1 LSAFKGLEDDLNSKL
16 VLAISA
22 LCVVAASIA
31 HAADVPLTEAQVRVE
46 ILGKNV
52 IHLDRYHRTYADNG
66 TAAGGDG
73 RFGWMGTYRLEKDGR
88 VCLKAQGDTPCFQYY
103 RRNGQLRVRR
113 TDPGSPGDI
122 GLVTVEAMP
131 KR

>member
-1 LSAFKGLEDDLNSKL
+1 MNWKHSLA
-16 VLAISA
+16 VLA
-22 LCVVAASIA
+22 LCVAAAPVAE
-31 HAADVPLTEAQVRVE
+31 AADVPLTEAQVRVE
-46 ILGKNV
+46 IIGKNV
-52 IHLDRYHRTYADNG
+52 THLDRYHRTYNPDG

>member
-1 LSAFKGLEDDLNSKL
+1 MNWKL
-16 VLAISA
+16 VLAVPA
-22 LCVVAASIA
+22 FSIA
-31 HAADVPLTEAQVRVE
+31 AGSITHAADVALTVVQVRAE
-46 ILGKNV
+46 IIGKNV
-52 IHLDRYHRTYADNG
+52 THLDRYHRTYNPDG

-113 TDPGSPGDI
+113 TDSGSPGDI
-122 GLVTVEAMP
+122 GPVTVEAMP

>member
-1 LSAFKGLEDDLNSKL
+1 LNWKL
-16 VLAISA
+16 VLVVPVF
-22 LCVVAASIA
+22 CVAATSTA

-46 ILGKNV
+46 IIGKNV
-52 IHLDRYHRTYADNG
+52 THLDRYHRTYNPDG

-73 RFGWMGTYRLEKDGR
+73 RLGWMGTYRLEKDGR
-88 VCLKAQGDTPCFQYY
+88 VCLKAQGDTMCFQYY

-113 TDPGSPGDI
+113 TDSGSPGDI

>member
-1 LSAFKGLEDDLNSKL
+1 M
-16 VLAISA
+16 A
-22 LCVVAASIA
+22 LTFRVAAASIA
-31 HAADVPLTEAQVRVE
+31 EAADLPLTEAQVRIE
-46 ILGKNV
+46 IIGKNV
-52 IHLDRYHRTYADNG
+52 THLERYHRTYNPDG

-113 TDPGSPGDI
+113 TDSGSPGDI
-122 GLVTVEAMP
+122 GPVTVEAMP